1 MEIAEEPT
9 LRLDLRSDRP
19 QFGVIKLVARGLDDG
34 LHRVEIMHAPG
45 TAGAAGPV
53 GIDGFVVRSRANYR
67 TGWIL
72 GGLTV
77 VGVLL
82 GVGYVLRQ
90 CRSED

>member
-1 MEIAEEPT
+1 
-9 LRLDLRSDRP
+9 
-19 QFGVIKLVARGLDDG
+19 VIKLVARGLDDG